1 MTRVTEDKL
10 NIEVFDAIKVETP
23 SNVIVD
29 QIRRLIADG
38 TLKPGTQLPSER
50 ELSERFRVGRGHI
63 RKALAKLEFY
73 GILKTV
79 PHRGTIVA
87 RIGVKAIE
95 GLLSNILQL
104 EKPDIRSLLETRSIL
119 ETSAAA
125 LAAERATD
133 EEVKEL
139 EACLDEYR
147 RKAEQRLP
155 ALEED
160 HLFHLKLASLS
171 RNSALLSLISLI
183 TPDIIAMNLAFKERD
198 EARFQRTIE
207 EHEAIAKAV
216 AARDP
221 YGARSAMEAHMA
233 ESTRRRLPSDG
244 SAEPGAPRGGTR

>member
-1 MTRVTEDKL
+1 MSDDKL
-10 NIEVFDAIKVETP
+10 DAGVFDAIKVETP
-23 SNVIVD
+23 ANIIVD

-38 TLKPGTQLPSER
+38 TLKPGTRLPSER

-73 GILKTV
+73 GILRTV

-104 EKPDIRSLLETRSIL
+104 EKPDIRSLLETRAIL
-119 ETSAAA
+119 ESSAAA
-125 LAAERATD
+125 LAAERGSP
-133 EEVKEL
+133 EELKDL
-139 EACLDEYR
+139 AAALDDYR

-160 HLFHLKLASLS
+160 HLFHLKLAAMSG
-171 RNSALLSLISLI
+171 NSALLSLISLI
-183 TPDIIAMNLAFKERD
+183 TPEIIAMNLTFKERD
-198 EARFQRTIE
+198 EARFQRTIT
-207 EHEAIAKAV
+207 EHEAIVRAV

-221 YGARSAMEAHMA
+221 AAARAAMEVHMT
-233 ESTRRRLPSDG
+233 ESARRRLPT
-244 SAEPGAPRGGTR
+244 ERQKPHRGGTV